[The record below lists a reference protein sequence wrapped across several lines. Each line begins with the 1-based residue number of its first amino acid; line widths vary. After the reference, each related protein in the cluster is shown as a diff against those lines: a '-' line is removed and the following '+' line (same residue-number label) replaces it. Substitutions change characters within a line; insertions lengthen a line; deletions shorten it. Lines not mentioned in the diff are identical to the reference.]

1 MKRVLVLLSVVAVM
15 TTTMFAQD
23 IYLGPSVV
31 FKGGTNAGSIP
42 EGYKTGANF
51 NGIPDIGLTFKW
63 MFDKESS
70 LGLLF
75 DAEYATYSFRMRD
88 EDDNTPDEEIYVYKP
103 SYISLSPG
111 LFFSGFTLNF
121 AFGFPSSINVSTVAG
136 EEGGAFYTLTQQDLN
151 GPSIEIRLGGMIRA
165 IKSDAGELNIVLRA
179 GYMLTGTLQPEYFEG
194 PIQSNVFFQDES
206 YNPNL
211 VSAGIGINYLFNL
224 SNL

>member
-31 FKGGTNAGSIP
+31 FKGGTNAGNIP
-42 EGYKTGANF
+42 EGTKTGFNF

-75 DAEYATYSFRMRD
+75 DAEYATYSFRMRPED
-88 EDDNTPDEEIYVYKP
+88 EDVANDDNTIVYKP
-103 SYISLSPG
+103 QYISLSPG

-121 AFGFPSSINVSTVAG
+121 AFGFPSGYTAQTVSGNDIPFFEVTP
-136 EEGGAFYTLTQQDLN
+136 QDLN
-151 GPSIEIRLGGMIRA
+151 GPSVEIRLGGMIRA
-165 IKSDAGELNIVLRA
+165 MRSDAGELNIVLRA
-179 GYMLTGTLQPEYFEG
+179 GYMLTGMYQPDYFTNNDLD
-194 PIQSNVFFQDES
+194 SD
-206 YNPNL
+206 YNPNV
-211 VSAGIGINYLFNL
+211 VSGGIGINYLFNL

>member
-1 MKRVLVLLSVVAVM
+1 MKRILVLLSVVAVM
-15 TTTMFAQD
+15 TTTAFSQN

-31 FKGGTNAGSIP
+31 FKGGTNAGNIP
-42 EGYKTGANF
+42 DGTKTAFNF
-51 NGIPDIGLTFKW
+51 NGLPDIGLTFKW

-75 DAEYATYSFRMRD
+75 DAEYATYSYRMRPED
-88 EDDNTPDEEIYVYKP
+88 ENVANDDNTLVYKP

-121 AFGFPSSINVSTVAG
+121 AFGFPSSYSVQTVSGNDAG
-136 EEGGAFYTLTQQDLN
+136 LFVGTQQDLN

-165 IKSDAGELNIVLRA
+165 MKSDAGELNIVLRA
-179 GYMLTGTLQPEYFEG
+179 GYMLTGLYQPDYFTNNG
-194 PIQSNVFFQDES
+194 LDDSL
-206 YNPNL
+206 NPNV
-211 VSAGIGINYLFNL
+211 VSGGIGINYLFNL